1 MGTLLEK
8 PIGRSGLKMSAIA
21 LGAGTYGREIDE
33 EASWQLLDYATEKG
47 ITFHDNAEM
56 YGGGNTY
63 EKRKADYGTTE
74 VLEASTEMYSGEKIL
89 SRWMKNRGCRNDI
102 VICTKV
108 STGNSAENIKKQMAA
123 SLERLEVDCV
133 DVYMLHSPD
142 DSVPIEETMDA
153 LNEEVKAGHTKV
165 IGCSN
170 FSGAQLRAALAVSAK
185 KGYARFEITEPRYN
199 LADRK
204 SETDDFPICRE
215 EEITVMPYSP
225 LAAGFLTGKYTPDRS
240 QFPKGARFDLSPG
253 HADIYFNDHNFR
265 VVEHLRKKAEE
276 MGLPMVRLAMAWAMT
291 HPDVTATL
299 IGART
304 TNHIDNALLAAEMRL
319 DEDLYNEMSRWE

>member
-1 MGTLLEK
+1 MDSLPNK
-8 PIGRSGLKMSAIA
+8 PIGRSGLRMSAIA

-33 EASWQLLDYATEKG
+33 DASWKLLDYATEKG

-56 YGGGNTY
+56 YGGGNTF
-63 EKRKADYGTTE
+63 EKRKADYGTTDVRE
-74 VLEASTEMYSGEKIL
+74 VSTEMYSGEKIL
-89 SRWMKNRGCRNDI
+89 SRWMKKRGCRDEI
-102 VICTKV
+102 VLCTKV
-108 STGNSAENIKKQMAA
+108 SSGNSAGNIKKQMAA
-123 SLERLEVDCV
+123 SLERLEVDGV

-153 LNEEVKAGHTKV
+153 LNEEVEAGHTKV

-170 FSGAQLRAALAVSAK
+170 FSGAQLQEALDVSAK

-199 LADRK
+199 LADRQAEK
-204 SETDDFPICRE
+204 DHFPICRK

-225 LAAGFLTGKYTPDRS
+225 LAAGFLTGKYSPDRS
-240 QFPKGARFDLSPG
+240 KFPKGARFDLSPG

-265 VVEHLRKKAEE
+265 VVEHLRKQAEE

-304 TNHIDNALLAAEMRL
+304 TKHIDNAFLAAQMGL
-319 DEDLYNEMSRWE
+319 DPTLRNEMGSWE

>member
-1 MGTLLEK
+1 L
-8 PIGRSGLKMSAIA
+8 RMSAIA

-33 EASWQLLDYATEKG
+33 EASWKILDYATEKG
-47 ITFHDNAEM
+47 ITFHDNAEI

-142 DSVPIEETMDA
+142 DSVSIEKTMDA
-153 LNEEVKAGHTKV
+153 LNAEVEAGHTKV

-170 FSGAQLRAALAVSAK
+170 FSGEQLREALAVSAK

-199 LADRK
+199 LADRAAE
-204 SETDDFPICRE
+204 SDHFPLCRE

-240 QFPKGARFDLSPG
+240 KFPKGARFDLSPG
-253 HADIYFNDHNFR
+253 HADIYFNDRNFR
-265 VVEHLRKKAEE
+265 VVEHLRKKAEKI
-276 MGLPMVRLAMAWAMT
+276 GLPMVRLAMAWAMT

-304 TNHIDNALLAAEMRL
+304 TNHIDNALLASEMGLSAEL
-319 DEDLYNEMSRWE
+319 YDEMGRW

>member
-1 MGTLLEK
+1 
-8 PIGRSGLKMSAIA
+8 MSAIA

-33 EASWQLLDYATEKG
+33 EASWKILDYATEKG
-47 ITFHDNAEM
+47 ITFHDNAEI

-142 DSVPIEETMDA
+142 DSVSIEKTMDA
-153 LNEEVKAGHTKV
+153 LNAEVEAGHTKV

-170 FSGAQLRAALAVSAK
+170 FSGEQLREALAVSAK

-199 LADRK
+199 LADRAAE
-204 SETDDFPICRE
+204 SDHFPLCRE

-240 QFPKGARFDLSPG
+240 KFPKGARFDLSPG
-253 HADIYFNDHNFR
+253 HADIYFNDRNFR
-265 VVEHLRKKAEE
+265 VVEHLRKKAEKI
-276 MGLPMVRLAMAWAMT
+276 GLPMVRLAMAWAMT

-304 TNHIDNALLAAEMRL
+304 TNHIDNALLASEMGLSAEL
-319 DEDLYNEMSRWE
+319 YDEMGRW